1 MLDDDKVGDTKDIKF
16 PELLKFN
23 CVNVQ
28 LLEFTQDVP
37 LYCNIWL
44 FDGLD
49 IFVSV
54 HCPME

>member
-1 MLDDDKVGDTKDIKF
+1 MLDDDKVGATNDIVF
-16 PELLKFN
+16 PKLLKFN

-37 LYCNIWL
+37 FYCNFWFL
-44 FDGLD
+44 AGLV

-54 HCPME
+54 HSPIE